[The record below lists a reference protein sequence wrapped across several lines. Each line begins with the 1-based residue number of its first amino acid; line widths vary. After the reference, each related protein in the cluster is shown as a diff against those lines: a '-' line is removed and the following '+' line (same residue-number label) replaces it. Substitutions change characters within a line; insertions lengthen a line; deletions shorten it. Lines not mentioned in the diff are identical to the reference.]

1 MPSSYG
7 VPSDASGAELAPWT
21 WARDELER
29 ARNYWI
35 CTTRPDGRPH
45 AAPVWAVW
53 VDDALWFSTSPQSQK
68 GRNLARDP
76 HVVVHLESG
85 DDVVILEG
93 DAVRS
98 ECPDRVREAYE
109 TKYAYRLEP
118 GNSDT
123 PLFAVRPRVAQTW
136 RERDFPKSAVRWMF
150 D

>member
-1 MPSSYG
+1 MDVG
-7 VPSDASGAELAPWT
+7 ARRARARAELLDLHDA
-21 WARDELER
+21 AGR
-29 ARNYWI
+29 ATA
-35 CTTRPDGRPH
+35 CGAGVGGLGRRR
-45 AAPVWAVW
+45 
-53 VDDALWFSTSPQSQK
+53 LWFSTSPQSQK

-136 RERDFPKSAVRWMF
+136 RERDFPKSAVRWVF